1 VFTLHAELEGMRLAR
16 AFEQL
21 LTGWKAQGWAVG
33 PLRALF
39 ETLEP
44 MALPR
49 CETGPG
55 TVPGRSGTLLVQRAE
70 FLGDVDLAQAA

>member
-1 VFTLHAELEGMRLAR
+1 
-16 AFEQL
+16 
-21 LTGWKAQGWAVG
+21 
-33 PLRALF
+33 
-39 ETLEP
+39 

-55 TVPGRSGTLLVQRAE
+55 EVPGRSGTLLVQRAE